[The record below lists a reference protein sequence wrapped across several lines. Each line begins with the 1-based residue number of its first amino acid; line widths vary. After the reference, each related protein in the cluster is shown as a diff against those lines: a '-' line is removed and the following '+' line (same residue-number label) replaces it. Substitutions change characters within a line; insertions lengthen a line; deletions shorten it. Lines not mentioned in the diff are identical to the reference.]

1 MPTLVPSQ
9 GRETHPR
16 SQTSDS
22 HLPEGRW
29 AFSEIRGWHAAFFVL
44 TIAVG
49 LYVDQRFEIWGQI
62 AASVWC
68 WAALL
73 AFMHGTRGDLR
84 LIIMACLVWAT
95 LGEIVASLVWGLYLY
110 RLHNVPM
117 FIPPGHVLMLLVAL
131 YLTARLRSWVFA
143 AAPAIAAAYAVY
155 ATWKGIDMLSV
166 VLTPIFILG
175 LVFSRSRNLYAATFL
190 LALPLEF
197 YGTWMGNWRWEP
209 QAPWLEL
216 SMANP
221 PVCIGAVYCAR
232 DALAGLTVNVR
243 KRWRARAAHSE
254 PDEVDSRSRGA
265 TQQLA
270 GAQAPSE

>member
-1 MPTLVPSQ
+1 V
-9 GRETHPR
+9 
-16 SQTSDS
+16 
-22 HLPEGRW
+22 
-29 AFSEIRGWHAAFFVL
+29 FSEIRGWHAAFFVL

-68 WAALL
+68 WVALL

-143 AAPAIAAAYAVY
+143 AAPVIAAAYAVY

-243 KRWRARAAHSE
+243 KRWRARAAARSE
-254 PDEVDSRSRGA
+254 TDGVDGASRGA